1 MTMTTFLS
9 FDMSIYLED
18 HEKHSYVFM
27 FNAFNYHSNPS
38 LQSTDITICSQLKRF
53 LFPEKIHVYI

>member
-1 MTMTTFLS
+1 
-9 FDMSIYLED
+9 MSIYLED

-38 LQSTDITICSQLKRF
+38 LQSTNITICSRLKRF
-53 LFPEKIHVYI
+53 MFPEKIHVYI

>member
-1 MTMTTFLS
+1 MTITFLS

-27 FNAFNYHSNPS
+27 FMFNA
-38 LQSTDITICSQLKRF
+38 
-53 LFPEKIHVYI
+53 